1 MRKWLWI
8 VASLLMGIPLV
19 LAVTAARQ
27 QPASDNTQNKA
38 DSIRRVVI
46 DDFSPRSDPNAAE
59 STTGRTNPQLPST
72 GRKWRFEGDR
82 VVGGMSRGAVKQEL
96 HDNRACLHLRGDVSA
111 GAGGGYIE
119 ARANLHPKGQ
129 TLDARAYDGFY
140 VRFKGRGLFS
150 LRLKTADV
158 RLDWQSYEQ
167 PFEGKGDWAEV
178 RLPFSGFR
186 PVQIDRPLDV
196 RRLRAAAL
204 AAMAPQGPVELY
216 VDQIGFYKEHPM
228 PSKLTDAEQ
237 HVILHKGTEPP
248 FTGRFTDHFV
258 PGVYTC
264 KQCGA
269 ELFRSDS
276 KFHSGCGWPSF
287 DEQIPDAV
295 KWLPDADGVRTE
307 IICNACGG
315 HLGHVFRGEGLTPRN
330 LRYCVNSISMD
341 FIPAEAQKTERAIF
355 ASGCFWGTEYHLQRI
370 PGVISTTV
378 GYTGGHVDNPT
389 YKQVCTDKT
398 GHAEAVEA
406 IYDPGKTTYE
416 QLARMFFE
424 THDFTQLNRQGPDVG
439 TQYRSAIFYL
449 NDEQKAVSER
459 LIGILRS
466 KGFDVK
472 TELSPAGVFWPAEDY
487 HQDYYESNAKTPY
500 CHIYR
505 KIF

>member
-1 MRKWLWI
+1 MRKRLLK
-8 VASLLMGIPLV
+8 VASLWVGIPLV
-19 LAVTAARQ
+19 LAAATARQ
-27 QPASDNTQNKA
+27 QPLSDNTQNKA

-46 DDFSPRSDPNAAE
+46 DDFSPGSDPNASEAA
-59 STTGRTNPQLPST
+59 TGQTSPRTPST
-72 GRKWRFEGDR
+72 GPRWVFEGDR
-82 VVGGMSRGAVKQEL
+82 VVGGMSRGTVKQEL
-96 HDNRACLHLRGDVSA
+96 HDSRTCLHLWGNVSA

-119 ARANLHPKGQ
+119 ARTSLHPKGQ
-129 TLDARAYDGFY
+129 TLDARAYDGLY
-140 VRFKGRGLFS
+140 VRFKGRGLFG

-167 PFEGKGDWAEV
+167 TFEGKGDWAEV
-178 RLPFSGFR
+178 RLPFSSLK
-186 PVQIDRPLDV
+186 PVQIDRALDV
-196 RRLRAAAL
+196 RRLRTVAVAAVAR
-204 AAMAPQGPVELY
+204 QGPVELY
-216 VDQIGFYKEHPM
+216 VDQIGFYKEQSM
-228 PSKLTDAEQ
+228 PKQLTVAEQ
-237 HVILHKGTEPP
+237 HVILRKGTEPP

-287 DEQIPDAV
+287 DEQIPGAV

-307 IICNACGG
+307 IVCNACGG
-315 HLGHVFRGEGLTPRN
+315 HLGHVFRGERLTAKN
-330 LRYCVNSISMD
+330 IRYCVNSISMD

-370 PGVISTTV
+370 LGVISTTV

-398 GHAEAVEA
+398 GHAEAVEV
-406 IYDPGKTTYE
+406 IYDPTKTSYE

-449 NDEQKAVSER
+449 NDEQKAEAER
-459 LIGILRS
+459 LIGILRG

-472 TELSPAGVFWPAEDY
+472 TELTPAGQFWPAEDY

-500 CHIYR
+500 CHVYR